1 MLADSLLP
9 PARYANVQLPDPRQE
24 RQAKALMETVRC
36 LVCQGQSIADSNAEM
51 AGDMRSLI
59 RERIDAGESP
69 ESIRAWLVS
78 RYGEWV
84 TYTPELEPAT
94 WPLWA
99 APIRAAARRTVAG
112 ARALSPEEEGLMG
125 WVLMAGFTLLAGA
138 GLFWFVRRDRG
149 AMQFARRGPAA
160 RARRLRLAG
169 PSRHGRQPEGS
180 AGAAERSGQ

>member
-1 MLADSLLP
+1 MRTAPQPSAVRVERSRDTHSSVVEKKASATLGGVPRLRSGRTVLGLTLALVLAVPALADSLLP

-24 RQAKALMETVRC
+24 RQAKALMETIRC

-59 RERIDAGESP
+59 RERIQAGESP
-69 ESIRAWLVS
+69 ETIRAWLVS

-99 APIRAAARRTVAG
+99 APALLLVGGLWLARGR
-112 ARALSPEEEGLMG
+112 
-125 WVLMAGFTLLAGA
+125 F
-138 GLFWFVRRDRG
+138 RG
-149 AMQFARRGPAA
+149 KR
-160 RARRLRLAG
+160 
-169 PSRHGRQPEGS
+169 S
-180 AGAAERSGQ
+180 A

>member
-1 MLADSLLP
+1 MKVSLLLAVALAAAAPAFADSLLP
-9 PARYANVQLPDPRQE
+9 PARYANVQLADPRQE
-24 RQAKALMETVRC
+24 RTAKALMETIRC

-59 RERIDAGESP
+59 RERIAAGESP

-99 APIRAAARRTVAG
+99 APAVLLLGGLWLARGRFRRKRRA
-112 ARALSPEEEGLMG
+112 
-125 WVLMAGFTLLAGA
+125 
-138 GLFWFVRRDRG
+138 
-149 AMQFARRGPAA
+149 
-160 RARRLRLAG
+160 
-169 PSRHGRQPEGS
+169 
-180 AGAAERSGQ
+180 